1 MKSAF
6 GLLITNFLH
15 FFFSLVLFY
24 FLPFFH
30 FFQGLEGEL
39 PRYNNLFLVSHFLP
53 PVIVACGAHWRRLA
67 PDLAAAEE
75 GSSCGG

>member
-53 PVIVACGAHWRRLA
+53 PVSFF
-67 PDLAAAEE
+67 
-75 GSSCGG
+75 SSTPIFSSFHV